1 MNFDEIVSRV
11 EEWLLDLPTETVANV
26 PRFVNEA
33 IHKAEQKH
41 NFLHMERVLEVTT
54 VTGQREL
61 ADFPSDYKAGRSDP
75 WYETNQGAIVEFD
88 WAPSRSDMHRQYG
101 NNSTN
106 DRGSPEFILEVRDE
120 VEGVEELWC
129 YPFPSDQSDY
139 SDGLWRVKIPYWGYT
154 PDLSGAQNNFIT
166 RNGDYYCIHFAAAR
180 GFWFNRDRE
189 NAAIHQQIARQEYRD
204 LKNEDKRAKFKRR
217 NELTVSTGANDP
229 SKTPRLRAGFGN
241 RRYI

>member
-11 EEWLLDLPTETVANV
+11 EEWLLDLPTETVANI

-75 WYETNQGAIVEFD
+75 WYVTDAGGVTEFD

-101 NNSTN
+101 DNSTN
-106 DRGSPEFILEVRDE
+106 DQGSPEFILELVDE
-120 VEGVEELWC
+120 VEGVKEFWV
-129 YPFPSDQSDY
+129 YPFPNDQSDY

-154 PDLSGAQNNFIT
+154 PDLSGAENNFIT
-166 RNGDYYCIHFAAAR
+166 NNGDYYCIHKAAAL
-180 GFWFNRDRE
+180 GFLFNRDEQR
-189 NAAIHQQIARQEYRD
+189 AALQDNLARVEYKD
-204 LKNEDKRAKFKRR
+204 LKNEDKRSRVKRR
-217 NELTVSTGANDP
+217 SELTVSTGAYDP
-229 SKTPRLRAGFGN
+229 SKVARRRLGT
-241 RRYI
+241 RRGL